1 MSNCQTRGFP
11 PTIADLQTARM
22 KNLGPLYV
30 QEGFPMSSQSSL
42 FDDLPRRRL
51 WLLSKALEAVPLK
64 EALQLAQ
71 AAQDFLDGAS
81 PSDVDLAISPRDPG
95 RLALP
100 HYDTA
105 IPLASADRLDD
116 AGAVTVIEPALLPSG
131 AAFAETSDT
140 QEAPRAPTGLVVL
153 AGPDD
158 VVRYLRRA
166 DDAIVPTQDGEYMVN
181 GRFRESLE
189 ELVKRANRIRARHR
203 QPLFQLMPMSFG
215 RVAEDR
221 VASTAAVSRG
231 AEQVEQRD
239 MIYGDEAVAAE

>member
-1 MSNCQTRGFP
+1 
-11 PTIADLQTARM
+11 M

-100 HYDTA
+100 HDDTA
-105 IPLASADRLDD
+105 IPLAPADRLGE
-116 AGAVTVIEPALLPSG
+116 AAALPAIEPAPLPSG
-131 AAFAETSDT
+131 VARAETSDT
-140 QEAPRAPTGLVVL
+140 QEAPFASTGLVVL

-166 DDAIVPTQDGEYMVN
+166 DDVVVATDDGAYMVN

-189 ELVKRANRIRARHR
+189 ELVKRANRIRTRQR
-203 QPLFQLMPMSFG
+203 QPLFQLMPLCFA
-215 RVAEDR
+215 RPAADR
-221 VASTAAVSRG
+221 GKAQQPEGPEMTYG
-231 AEQVEQRD
+231 A
-239 MIYGDEAVAAE
+239 EAVAAE